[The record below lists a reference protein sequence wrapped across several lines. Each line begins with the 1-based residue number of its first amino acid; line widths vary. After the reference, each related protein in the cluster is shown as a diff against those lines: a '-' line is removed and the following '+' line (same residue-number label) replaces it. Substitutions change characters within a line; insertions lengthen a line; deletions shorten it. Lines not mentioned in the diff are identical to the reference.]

1 VISAN
6 FKVPTRIILVAAIP
20 KGPTGKPQRIGLAD
34 RLVKEMAVS
43 FETPVSE
50 TERLIAGIF
59 EDVLQHVPVGRKD
72 NFFALG
78 GDSLVAMRAHNRLSE
93 TFGISVSPTLLFRR
107 PTISELAGE
116 VDRLMEEREVE
127 FLAREMENLPRE
139 EAFRLLDDDDI
150 HG

>member
-1 VISAN
+1 M
-6 FKVPTRIILVAAIP
+6 ILVDAIP

-34 RLVKEMAVS
+34 RLFRELEVS

-50 TERLIAGIF
+50 TERLIASIF
-59 EDVLQHVPVGRKD
+59 EDVLRHGPVGRKD

-78 GDSLVAMRAHNRLSE
+78 GDSIVAMRAHNRLSE
-93 TFGISVSPTLLFRR
+93 TFGISVSATLLFRR

-116 VDRLMEEREVE
+116 VDRLMEEQEVE